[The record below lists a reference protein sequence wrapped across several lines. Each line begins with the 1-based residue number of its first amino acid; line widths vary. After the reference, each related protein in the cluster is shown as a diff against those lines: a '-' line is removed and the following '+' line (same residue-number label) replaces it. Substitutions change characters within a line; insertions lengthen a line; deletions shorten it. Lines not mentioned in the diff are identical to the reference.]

1 MSPVIKPKGE
11 TPSLPPKFWVFIISG
26 LCLALMILT
35 FHSDFSSVFFRGILG
50 TILTPFEKGIARAGS
65 LMTERSKELASI
77 RDLLEENRRLKE
89 ELDNLTIEN
98 TTLQQEKYELA
109 ALRSLYELDEE
120 YDEFEKVGAR
130 IISKDSGNWYHSFL
144 IDKGEQDGIAVDM
157 NVMAGSGL
165 VGRVDMVGPG
175 YARVLSIISDNS
187 NVSCMVLSAQSNL
200 IVSGSLENYAQG
212 VIDFAQ
218 LFDPDAKVV
227 PGDKIV
233 TSQISEK
240 YLPGILVGYVAS
252 VADDANNLTRSGT
265 LTPAV
270 DFAHLEEVLILTRTK
285 ELPEDP
291 FGEER

>member
-11 TPSLPPKFWVFIISG
+11 TPSLPPKFWVFVISG

-35 FHSDFSSVFFRGILG
+35 FHSDFSSVFFRGVLG
-50 TILTPFEKGIARAGS
+50 AVLTPFEKGVARAGS

-89 ELDNLTIEN
+89 ELDALTIEN
-98 TTLQQEKYELA
+98 TALQQEKYELA
-109 ALRSLYELDEE
+109 ALRSLYALDEE

-144 IDKGEQDGIAVDM
+144 IDKGKQDGIEVNM

-165 VGRVDMVGPG
+165 VGRVD
-175 YARVLSIISDNS
+175 ARVLSIISDNS

-200 IVSGSLENYAQG
+200 IVSGSLEDYAQG

-240 YLPGILVGYVAS
+240 YLPGILVGYVAA

-270 DFAHLEEVLILTRTK
+270 DFAHLDEVLVLLRTK